1 MAPPT
6 QIEQDALEASTNP
19 AYVNS
24 WRLRAGWDGTVAVS
38 LLSVVANNKPTISA
52 EELLDE
58 ALLPMATTLEE
69 TAAALG
75 GHGRAHL
82 AFHASGSQVSIRD
95 GSFTRHILGGDRLRS
110 IQRWL
115 DTLAIPREQLD
126 SIRRELL
133 RACGI
138 AAWEP
143 S

>member
-1 MAPPT
+1 
-6 QIEQDALEASTNP
+6 L
-19 AYVNS
+19 
-24 WRLRAGWDGTVAVS
+24 G
-38 LLSVVANNKPTISA
+38 A